1 MERRLRTDFH
11 LLMPWFTWSFNAIAT
26 TVTISPWFKLPSQ
39 RFAGRYGRLKIKRPF
54 FAILGATTK
63 EKSEQGKLN
72 LIHKS
77 LAAKTSWCE
86 NTETTEKLLQLD
98 YCGLWV
104 ASLASNPTL
113 TDDPDIPPGCCPK
126 DWLAVHNALERR
138 CPWKNDWDT
147 YICMYWYI
155 MEIFLFKKELGSEPD
170 SSTHPVTPYQIAPP
184 KTQGS
189 HATATSGTASEHY
202 NTSQHWWPDN
212 KPKKTWS
219 QKNQEIRSF
228 QNS

>member
-1 MERRLRTDFH
+1 MSLLTTKPPTPVKKEQRVRSHPVGVQHPERAAFASHAFFRNGTKVAYRLPLVDALIH
-11 LLMPWFTWSFNAIAT
+11 LKFQRYCDHRNHFTMVQTSLSKICGKIWK
-26 TVTISPWFKLPSQ
+26 V
-39 RFAGRYGRLKIKRPF
+39 KIKRPF

-138 CPWKNDWDT
+138 CPWKND
-147 YICMYWYI
+147 
-155 MEIFLFKKELGSEPD
+155 
-170 SSTHPVTPYQIAPP
+170 
-184 KTQGS
+184 
-189 HATATSGTASEHY
+189 
-202 NTSQHWWPDN
+202 
-212 KPKKTWS
+212 
-219 QKNQEIRSF
+219 
-228 QNS
+228 